1 MNSMLSSFI
10 GGANTFGFL
19 LIALFFA
26 KFWKR
31 TRDPFFGTFALA
43 FLVLGIGR
51 IVEAGSRMT
60 HASTPA
66 VYVLRLLAFSIIIFA
81 IAQKNMG
88 STKT

>member
-1 MNSMLSSFI
+1 MNSILSNFI

-31 TRDPFFGTFALA
+31 TRDPFFRAFALA
-43 FLVLGIGR
+43 FLILGIGR
-51 IVEAGSRMT
+51 IVEAASRLT

-66 VYVLRLLAFSIIIFA
+66 VYVLRLVAFSLIIFA
-81 IAQKNMG
+81 VAQKNMRSKKG
-88 STKT
+88 